1 MKNTDF
7 KPHIDKPWL
16 KIDNASTLYAAARYK
31 DWCRTYRTAIVLDHE
46 IDKAVLQQALKDTA
60 KRFPSFCVTLRDGA
74 FWSYFERTDAVPLVH
89 DECKYPYR
97 PIQLDGT
104 DQPCFRV
111 LCYKNRIS
119 LEVFHSVTDGTGA
132 GIFLT
137 TLTRRYLE
145 LCSENISDNVGKVFN
160 VKDKPLDKETRDSYY
175 DYYDPEISAK
185 NPKKVDVY
193 LNENDRVKNYSRL
206 VHGLFTVDNIHSVAK
221 KYDLTI
227 TEYLTAVLIYTFI
240 NCEKEPINKPIS
252 ISVPIDLRR
261 RFESETVRNFVYM
274 TDVSFEPNGRK
285 DVAFDEICN
294 HIRGKLKKKA
304 SSEYLLGCISAN
316 VSAAENKIVKPIPYP
331 IKKAF
336 LKNTY
341 KNVQE
346 SYTAFIS
353 NGGEMVLPPEVAKHV
368 VRAEGI
374 LADNPYV
381 HFGCAAVS
389 VNGLFNLTF
398 SSGNADTEKQKFFF
412 RFLANDGVI
421 VRIESN
427 IYE

>member
-1 MKNTDF
+1 MDKK
-7 KPHIDKPWL
+7 KPHLDKPWM

-31 DWCRTYRTAIVLDHE
+31 DWCRTYRTAVVLDRE
-46 IDKAVLQQALKDTA
+46 IDKATLQQALEDTA
-60 KRFPSFCVTLRDGA
+60 KRFPSFSVILRDGV
-74 FWSYFERTDAVPLVH
+74 FWSYFERTDEAPIVH
-89 DECKYPYR
+89 DEKKYPYR

-104 DQPCFRV
+104 NQPCFRV
-111 LCYKNRIS
+111 LCYKNRIAV
-119 LEVFHSVTDGTGA
+119 EVFHSVTDGTGT

-145 LCSENISDNVGKVFN
+145 LCGEKVSESEKTFN
-160 VKDKPLDKETRDSYY
+160 VKDEPLDIETRDSYY
-175 DYYDPEISAK
+175 DHYDPNVSAK

-193 LNENDRVKNYSRL
+193 LNENNQVKNYSRL
-206 VHGLFTVDNIHSVAK
+206 VHGLFTVDNIHTVAK

-240 NCEKEPINKPIS
+240 NCEKEPITKPIS

-261 RFESETVRNFVYM
+261 RFESSTVRNFVFM
-274 TDVSFEPNGRK
+274 TDVSFNPSGRK
-285 DVAFDEICN
+285 DVTFGEICD
-294 HIRGKLKKKA
+294 HIRGKLKEKA
-304 SSEYLLGCISAN
+304 SKEQLLACISAN
-316 VSAAENKIVKPIPYP
+316 VSAAKNKVVRPIPYP

-341 KNVQE
+341 KNVQT

-353 NGGEMVLPPEVAKHV
+353 NGGEMNLPPEVAKHV
-368 VRAEGI
+368 VRAEGV

-389 VNGLFNLTF
+389 VNGLFNFTF
-398 SSGNADTEKQKFFF
+398 SADNPDTEKQKFFF
-412 RFLANDGVI
+412 RFLANDGVT
-421 VRIESN
+421 VRVESN
-427 IYE
+427 VYE

>member
-1 MKNTDF
+1 MS
-7 KPHIDKPWL
+7 KPTNEKLHTDKPWM

-46 IDKAVLQQALKDTA
+46 IDKAVLQQALADTA
-60 KRFPSFCVTLRDGA
+60 KRFPSFCVTLRDGV
-74 FWSYFERTDAVPLVH
+74 FWSYFERTDAVPIVH
-89 DECKYPYR
+89 DDIKYPYR
-97 PIQLDGT
+97 PMQLDGT
-104 DQPCFRV
+104 DQPCFRI
-111 LCYKNRIS
+111 LCYKNRIAM
-119 LEVFHSVTDGTGA
+119 EVFHSLTDGTGT

-145 LCSENISDNVGKVFN
+145 LRGENIPATEKVLDVN
-160 VKDKPLDKETRDSYY
+160 DKPLDKETRDSYY
-175 DYYDPEISAK
+175 DYYDPKFSAK

-193 LNENDRVKNYSRL
+193 LNENHHIKNYSRL
-206 VHGLFTVDNIHSVAK
+206 VHGLFTVDNIHEVAK

-227 TEYLTAVLIYTFI
+227 TEYLTAAMIYMF
-240 NCEKEPINKPIS
+240 NSCEKEPINKPIS

-261 RFESETVRNFVYM
+261 RFPSSTVRNFVFM
-274 TDVSFEPNGRK
+274 TDVSFNPHGRK
-285 DVAFDEICN
+285 DVTFEEICDE
-294 HIRGKLKKKA
+294 IRGKLKKKA

-316 VSAAENKIVKPIPYP
+316 VSAASNKVVRPIPYP

-341 KNVQE
+341 KNVQQ

-353 NGGEMVLPPEVAKHV
+353 NGGEMVLPPEMAKHV
-368 VRAEGI
+368 LRAEGV

-398 SSGNADTEKQKFFF
+398 SSDNADVEKQKFFF
-412 RFLANDGVI
+412 RFLAKDGVN
-421 VRIESN
+421 VRVESN